1 LTIRLTLGEALVVA
15 TAVRKATIKKEMAII
30 RKITS
35 FIAVP
40 RRGDQGWNNENRAG
54 ASSSHSSGFSVV
66 ALGPPEFFSVPVDR
80 ETSVRWGRSASISMT

>member
-35 FIAVP
+35 FMAVP
-40 RRGDQGWNNENRAG
+40 RR
-54 ASSSHSSGFSVV
+54 
-66 ALGPPEFFSVPVDR
+66 L
-80 ETSVRWGRSASISMT
+80 